1 MFSTKKI
8 IDRAIFSQYLLIV
21 PELNALSTRD
31 ERNERIEMFL
41 DDLMFSCNLT
51 KQIGDLKLNEAL
63 LELTNSILQAK
74 QQELPTLPHLIY
86 FSWIFPQLCLY
97 LLET

>member
-8 IDRAIFSQYLLIV
+8 IDRAIFNQFLLIV
-21 PELNALSTRD
+21 PELNALATRD
-31 ERNERIEMFL
+31 EKNERIEVFL

-63 LELTNSILQAK
+63 LELANSILRAK
-74 QQELPTLPHLIY
+74 QQE
-86 FSWIFPQLCLY
+86 IFCRLFK
-97 LLET
+97 E

>member
-21 PELNALSTRD
+21 PEINDLPTRD
-31 ERNERIEMFL
+31 DKNERIAMFL

-63 LELTNSILQAK
+63 LELANSIIVAK
-74 QQELPTLPHLIY
+74 QQEMFCRL
-86 FSWIFPQLCLY
+86 FK
-97 LLET
+97 E